1 MSTKDETPA
10 ITRSEISVGAGLAI
24 AGIWL
29 AAAAVTIV
37 VFLTVF
43 LWAPSAAPVHLDG
56 WAALWLLMIIASPMI
71 AAYILTKKILS
82 IKD

>member
-1 MSTKDETPA
+1 MSVKNETPGV
-10 ITRSEISVGAGLAI
+10 IRSEISVGAGLAI

-37 VFLTVF
+37 VFLTLC
-43 LWAPSAAPVHLDG
+43 LWAPSTATLHVSGWTAFLILMAIAA
-56 WAALWLLMIIASPMI
+56 PMI